1 MSDPNYCLNFDA
13 DVLPHLDAAYNLAR
27 WLTHNEQDA
36 ENVVEEVFLRA
47 FRSFDGR
54 CGGNPR
60 TWLLRIVR
68 NTSYTWLERNR
79 SRQSTDTFDESVFP
93 SDASATNAKEGLV
106 QSEDGKE
113 VRFAL
118 EALPP
123 RLREVLILREV
134 EGMSY
139 EEISTVTSI
148 PPGSVMW
155 RLSRA
160 RGELRASLASL
171 AHAKAIPKSAERS
184 VHARFHR
191 EQSSS

>member
-27 WLTHNEQDA
+27 WLTRNEQDA
-36 ENVVEEVFLRA
+36 NTVVEEVFLRA
-47 FRSFDGR
+47 FRSFDGS
-54 CGGNPR
+54 CGGNTR

-79 SRQSTDTFDESVFP
+79 PRQSTVTFDESVSP
-93 SDASATNAKEGLV
+93 SEASTTNPEEELV
-106 QSEDGKE
+106 RSEDGKE

-139 EEISTVTSI
+139 EEISKVTSI
-148 PPGSVMW
+148 PPESVMS

-171 AHAKAIPKSAERS
+171 AQAKAIPKSPERS
-184 VHARFHR
+184 GHARFHR

>member
-36 ENVVEEVFLRA
+36 ENVVEEAVLRA
-47 FRSFDGR
+47 SRSFDGR
-54 CGGNPR
+54 CDGNPR
-60 TWLLRIVR
+60 TWLLRNVR

-79 SRQSTDTFDESVFP
+79 SRQSTVRFDETAFP
-93 SDASATNAKEGLV
+93 SDASPTNPKEELV
-106 QSEDGKE
+106 PSEDGKE

-139 EEISTVTSI
+139 EEISKVTSI

-155 RLSRA
+155 RLARA
-160 RGELRASLASL
+160 RDQLRASLASL
-171 AHAKAIPKSAERS
+171 AHAKAIPKSRERAGL
-184 VHARFHR
+184 ARFHR